1 MSQIRQSA
9 RWFALSALVALGAAA
24 SPLEAQGRGRF
35 DQAVRP
41 LFEFK
46 GRVDGEV
53 RVAMRGREAWVQH
66 GARGEDGWGNGRVN
80 DRNNGRGYG
89 TKNIVVLRPLPAEPG
104 TVRVRL
110 EHGGGRADVIQ
121 QPDRRNDYTT
131 IIRVRDNG
139 RDKDKAAYRVSAYWM
154 DGDDRFD
161 IGRGRDDDW
170 DRPNRRDDDWWYD
183 PRAGRTVLEWSGY
196 VDDGLEIWIRDG
208 RVIHR
213 TLSGKGE
220 RDVRADLSPS
230 GLPRDDAEL
239 RVIARSGRG
248 DVVVVQQ
255 PSRRNDYTAVIRIR
269 DPQPSYGYYDFTL
282 TRSNRVVTRR

>member
-1 MSQIRQSA
+1 MSQLRQSV
-9 RWFALSALVALGAAA
+9 RWFALSAIVTLGAAA
-24 SPLEAQGRGRF
+24 SPLQAQGRGRF

-41 LFEFK
+41 LFEWK
-46 GRVDGEV
+46 GRVDREV
-53 RVAMRGREAWVQH
+53 RIVMRGREAWVED
-66 GARGEDGWGNGRVN
+66 GARDADLRGNGRVS
-80 DRNNGRGYG
+80 DRSNGRGFG
-89 TKNIVVLRPLPAEPG
+89 VKGLMVQRPLPAEPG

-121 QPDRRNDYTT
+121 QPNRRNDYTA

-139 RDKDKAAYRVSAYWM
+139 RDKDKANYRVSAYWM

-161 IGRGRDDDW
+161 IGRGREGGW
-170 DRPNRRDDDWWYD
+170 ERPDGRDDDWWYD

-220 RDVRADLSPS
+220 RDVRADLSPA
-230 GLPRDDAEL
+230 GLPNEEAEL
-239 RVIARSGRG
+239 RVVTRTGRG

-255 PSRRNDYTAVIRIR
+255 PSRRNDYTAVIRVR

-282 TRSNRVVTRR
+282 TRANRIVSRR